1 MTYCFSVNVGSWI
14 VMQALDLEGGSGDKV
29 LHIECISSS
38 SPYVHMIDSFF
49 FGDTGYLVSVC
60 VMVVVGKLH
69 CCVHCALCIMR
80 WYSAVYRVQLE
91 L

>member
-49 FGDTGYLVSVC
+49 FGDTGFLVSVF
-60 VMVVVGKLH
+60 VMVVMGIMH
-69 CCVHCALCIMR
+69 YCAHYALCVGTVLYIEC
-80 WYSAVYRVQLE
+80 S
-91 L
+91 